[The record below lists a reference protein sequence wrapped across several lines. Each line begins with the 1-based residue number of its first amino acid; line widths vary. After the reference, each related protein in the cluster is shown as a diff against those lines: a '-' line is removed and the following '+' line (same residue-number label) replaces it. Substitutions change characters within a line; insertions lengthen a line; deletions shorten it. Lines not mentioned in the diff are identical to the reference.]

1 MKSQKIIC
9 FGEILWD
16 LFPDGKKLGGAPF
29 NVASSL
35 KNLGADVEFISR
47 IGNDSLGKE
56 LLMKVKNHGVSIS
69 HIQKD
74 AIYSTGEV
82 QVKLD
87 SSGVAQYEISKDA
100 AWDFIEV
107 LPETI
112 EMVRSASAF
121 IFGSLIARSKSF
133 EALNFFLKVSKFRV
147 FDLNLRPPFYNQ
159 SLLFQLMQQSDMLKF
174 NDEELYKIAND
185 MESPF
190 NSMNQHIEFIVKKTN
205 VNIICVTMGKYGA
218 VLYHKG
224 DWFYNSGYK
233 VKVVDTVGAGDAF
246 LATLVNGLV
255 KNEPLQKTINYAC
268 AMGALVANNS
278 GANPN
283 ITESELKSFVENSN
297 EN

>member
-100 AWDFIEV
+100 
-107 LPETI
+107 
-112 EMVRSASAF
+112 
-121 IFGSLIARSKSF
+121 SK
-133 EALNFFLKVSKFRV
+133 
-147 FDLNLRPPFYNQ
+147 
-159 SLLFQLMQQSDMLKF
+159 
-174 NDEELYKIAND
+174 
-185 MESPF
+185 
-190 NSMNQHIEFIVKKTN
+190 
-205 VNIICVTMGKYGA
+205 
-218 VLYHKG
+218 
-224 DWFYNSGYK
+224 
-233 VKVVDTVGAGDAF
+233 VD
-246 LATLVNGLV
+246 
-255 KNEPLQKTINYAC
+255 
-268 AMGALVANNS
+268 S
-278 GANPN
+278 
-283 ITESELKSFVENSN
+283 
-297 EN
+297 

>member
-56 LLMKVKNHGVSIS
+56 LLIKVKNHGVSIS

-74 AIYSTGEV
+74 VIYGTGEV
-82 QVKLD
+82 QVNLD
-87 SSGVAQYEISKDA
+87 SNGIAQYKISEDA
-100 AWDFIEV
+100 AWDFIKA
-107 LPETI
+107 LPETVK
-112 EMVRSASAF
+112 MVRTASAF
-121 IFGSLIARSKSF
+121 MFGSLISRSTSF
-133 EALNFFLKVSKFRV
+133 EALNSFLKVSKFRV

-159 SLLFQLMQQSDMLKF
+159 SLLFQLMLQSDMLKF

-190 NSMNQHIEFIVKKTN
+190 NSMNQHIEFIAKKTN
-205 VNIICVTMGKYGA
+205 VNIICVTKGKYGA

-233 VKVVDTVGAGDAF
+233 VKVVDTVGAGDSF

-255 KNEPLQKTINYAC
+255 EDEPLQKTIDYAC
-268 AMGALVANNS
+268 AMGALVANYS

-283 ITESELKSFVENSN
+283 ITKSELKSFVENSVKN
-297 EN
+297 

>member
-82 QVKLD
+82 QVNLN

-133 EALNFFLKVSKFRV
+133 EALNSFLKVSKFRV

-159 SLLFQLMQQSDMLKF
+159 SLLFQLMQQSDMIKF

-185 MESPF
+185 MKSPF
-190 NSMNQHIEFIVKKTN
+190 NSVNQHIEFIVKKTN
-205 VNIICVTMGKYGA
+205 VNIICVTKGKYGA

-233 VKVVDTVGAGDAF
+233 VKVVDTVGAGDSF

-255 KNEPLQKTINYAC
+255 KN
-268 AMGALVANNS
+268 
-278 GANPN
+278 
-283 ITESELKSFVENSN
+283 
-297 EN
+297 